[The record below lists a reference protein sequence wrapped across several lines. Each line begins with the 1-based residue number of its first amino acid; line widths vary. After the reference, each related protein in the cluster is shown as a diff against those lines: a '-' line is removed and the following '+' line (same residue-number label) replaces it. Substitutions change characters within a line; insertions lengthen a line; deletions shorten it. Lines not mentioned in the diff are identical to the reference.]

1 MREQLLM
8 SDQAAYDV
16 ETLMLRLK
24 ELVET
29 GRSMPMSASVM
40 VNREEMLD
48 ILEEAMAILPQELRH
63 ARWLLKERDE
73 FLAQARR
80 EADDIIEAGRVRA
93 ERMVERTEVVREA
106 RRVAQTVMDESEA
119 SARQLRHEAEDYV
132 DQKLASFE
140 VVLERTMQAVQKGRE
155 RLQVVVEPEP
165 SVGDND
171 GQEGDAGEFDPAFFD
186 QEEQ

>member
-1 MREQLLM
+1 MGELALM

-16 ETLMLRLK
+16 ETLLLRLK

-155 RLQVVVEPEP
+155 RLQVVVETEP
-165 SVGDND
+165 SVGEDD
-171 GQEGDAGEFDPAFFD
+171 GEAGDAGEFDPAFFD

>member
-1 MREQLLM
+1 MREPVNM

-16 ETLMLRLK
+16 ETLLLRLK

-40 VNREEMLD
+40 VNREEVLEL
-48 ILEEAMAILPQELRH
+48 LEEAMATMPQELRH

-80 EADDIIEAGRVRA
+80 ESDDIIEAGRVRA

-106 RRVAQTVMDESEA
+106 RRVAQTVMDDAEA
-119 SARQLRHEAEDYV
+119 AARQLRHEAEDYV

-140 VVLERTMQAVQKGRE
+140 VVLERTMQAVEKGRE
-155 RLQVVVEPEP
+155 RLQVVVGAAESDDDE
-165 SVGDND
+165 
-171 GQEGDAGEFDPAFFD
+171 EDAEFEAFDPAFFD
-186 QEEQ
+186 QDDG

>member
-1 MREQLLM
+1 M
-8 SDQAAYDV
+8 SDPAAYDV
-16 ETLMLRLK
+16 ETILLRVK
-24 ELVET
+24 EMVET

-40 VNREEMLD
+40 VNREEVLEL
-48 ILEEAMAILPQELRH
+48 IEEAVATLPQELRH

-93 ERMVERTEVVREA
+93 ERMVERHEIVREA
-106 RRVAQTVMDESEA
+106 RRVAQAVADEAEA
-119 SARQLRHEAEDYV
+119 GARQLQHEAEDYV

-140 VVLERTMQAVQKGRE
+140 IVLERTMQAVQKGRE

-165 SVGDND
+165 SMGDDD